1 MKTTTK
7 VTVSELIK
15 SAVKSLDA
23 LSQHP
28 ELADNSTV
36 ETAINLILKL
46 KRQVKYE

>member
-7 VTVSELIK
+7 ATVSELIK

-28 ELADNSTV
+28 EIADNSTV
-36 ETAINLILKL
+36 ENAINLILAL
-46 KRQVKYE
+46 RTQVNYE